1 MRQRICS
8 QRAQLLREIQELL
21 ERNRSAHADLGKE
34 FARIWLSESKPYALD
49 WTVKRY
55 QEIDQR
61 YADLI
66 GRVSDIRA
74 TAERGEP
81 LPAAEQIGLQW
92 PAAPGRRTSPQQVEK
107 TALKSDAPWLEPHA
121 THRLGITVNG
131 GDVERYQLPIELDV
145 DLPAGLAAKP
155 IRAFQI
161 TVATSGRRFHRSLI
175 ESRDPT
181 GRDWYCCCQGFC
193 RKTKSHRFTC
203 IWDCRKPPRRCRKRL
218 SHEMARMVRS
228 PWATIKCS
236 CSWASEGAHVYEWQ
250 LRALDGRDLTMP
262 GTSDWAGFSDLG
274 GDYRRAQN
282 TFTCLAQGPALVR
295 YQCSDS
301 LGMDKTISLFG
312 GCSWMEV
319 TLSDPVDYYWDF
331 DNPQNFA
338 ADGPAPGKY
347 LFSNGTTGSVG
358 READGV
364 SAQVKADNVQWA
376 VKFADDQLALGL
388 ATPETAARFVV
399 APGSGAGGVGIEAS
413 PAASHFVTFA
423 GRLDG
428 EAAVTME
435 RLRQTLDLR
444 DQPSV
449 TVYAV
454 ESKRETR

>member
-1 MRQRICS
+1 MV
-8 QRAQLLREIQELL
+8 AM
-21 ERNRSAHADLGKE
+21 
-34 FARIWLSESKPYALD
+34 W
-49 WTVKRY
+49 
-55 QEIDQR
+55 
-61 YADLI
+61 
-66 GRVSDIRA
+66 SDINCPSSSTSTFRRP
-74 TAERGEP
+74 RG
-81 LPAAEQIGLQW
+81 QTDSGL
-92 PAAPGRRTSPQQVEK
+92 
-107 TALKSDAPWLEPHA
+107 SDHV
-121 THRLGITVNG
+121 RKRV
-131 GDVERYQLPIELDV
+131 
-145 DLPAGLAAKP
+145 
-155 IRAFQI
+155 
-161 TVATSGRRFHRSLI
+161 GRRFHRSLI

-193 RKTKSHRFTC
+193 RKMKSHRFTC
-203 IWDCRKPPRRCRKRL
+203 IWDCRKPPAPL
-218 SHEMARMVRS
+218 PEAAFARDGENGSITLGNNHVQLLLGQ
-228 PWATIKCS
+228 
-236 CSWASEGAHVYEWQ
+236 EGAHVYEWQ
-250 LRALDGRDLTMP
+250 LPALDGRDLTMP

-338 ADGPAPGKY
+338 ADGPTPGKY

-388 ATPETAARFVV
+388 ATPETAARFVI

-428 EAAVTME
+428 DAGLSPWNACGRHWTSAIN
-435 RLRQTLDLR
+435 R
-444 DQPSV
+444 
-449 TVYAV
+449 A
-454 ESKRETR
+454 

>member
-1 MRQRICS
+1 M
-8 QRAQLLREIQELL
+8 
-21 ERNRSAHADLGKE
+21 
-34 FARIWLSESKPYALD
+34 
-49 WTVKRY
+49 KRY
-55 QEIDQR
+55 QEVDQR

-66 GRVSDIRA
+66 GRVSDIRVK
-74 TAERGEP
+74 AERGEP

-121 THRLGITVNG
+121 THRMGMTVKG

-155 IRAFQI
+155 IRVFQVTDRNEWQEI
-161 TVATSGRRFHRSLI
+161 PSQLDRV
-175 ESRDPT
+175 T
-181 GRDWYCCCQGFC
+181 GPDR
-193 RKTKSHRFTC
+193 
-203 IWDCRKPPRRCRKRL
+203 
-218 SHEMARMVRS
+218 ARMVLLLPGVLPKNVIASIHVYLGLSEAPS
-228 PWATIKCS
+228 PLPEAAFARDGENGSITLGNNQVQLLLGQ
-236 CSWASEGAHVYEWQ
+236 EGAHVYEWQ

-376 VKFADDQLALGL
+376 VKFADDQFALGL

-428 EAAVTME
+428 DAAVTME

-454 ESKRETR
+454 EARR